1 MLDRENTMA
10 KTLQQV
16 GYRIYW
22 FTWALL
28 LGLTLVMLLIGY
40 VSLPKALMVLVLILA
55 MLGKASLIGA
65 HFMHLRFEKSS
76 LVLVVAVGI
85 LATGAILFVLIA
97 FDGLRILRLSQS

>member
-1 MLDRENTMA
+1 MA
-10 KTLQQV
+10 KTLQEV

-28 LGLTLVMLLIGY
+28 LVLTLAMLLTGY
-40 VSLPKALMVLVLILA
+40 LSLPKALLVLLLILA

-65 HFMHLRFEKSS
+65 NFMHLRFEKPS

-85 LATGAILFVLIA
+85 LATAAILFVLIA